1 MVGDSVGR
9 AELAGLAGPVMV
21 VPLTLMLMRGMSL
34 PPCAAKLSS
43 PWLLTQG
50 MTSPSAQ
57 AALLS
62 LPVLTL
68 PT

>member
-1 MVGDSVGR
+1 
-9 AELAGLAGPVMV
+9 
-21 VPLTLMLMRGMSL
+21 MSL